1 MVSFMI
7 CFIAIIMF
15 VRFKENMFQGQSF
28 SYPASSNC
36 TCLDCDL
43 YDFSLNGFHL
53 QKMRQNWYINS
64 DDTDRVLVGVKKMD
78 ERDVTW

>member
-1 MVSFMI
+1 
-7 CFIAIIMF
+7 MF